1 MPSSSIPKLDPGCGR
16 ISCALHGK
24 STVLS
29 ELASTYPLKLIS
41 PRVLSRPD
49 VAIVYVLSYGGG
61 LVGGDKIQLSVK
73 VDKGSSLMV
82 LSQVKELLHPST
94 IESFFKISHP
104 QGSTKVFTTR
114 LQQRQI
120 SSPSNTFHDDIES
133 SDDGATIQKMD
144 FSVSPGGVL
153 YLLPDPVTCFR
164 SASYKQIQSFHLAK
178 DASLVLL
185 DWITSGRKSR
195 GEEWVFSRYYSLN
208 EIFID
213 GVRLAKDALL
223 LEEGGGGGGGHGKR
237 TLAERLAPYSC
248 YANVILYGP
257 QVRDVIR
264 ELTVAYEKMSI
275 MKLASP
281 PELLWSLS
289 PIGGAEQGTM
299 VRVAGKETELVKD
312 WLKKSLGGLSQVV
325 GADVYRRAF
334 AQ

>member
-1 MPSSSIPKLDPGCGR
+1 MW
-16 ISCALHGK
+16 A
-24 STVLS
+24 
-29 ELASTYPLKLIS
+29 
-41 PRVLSRPD
+41 PD

-61 LVGGDKIQLSVK
+61 LVGGDRVQLSVK
-73 VDKGSSLMV
+73 VEKGSSIML
-82 LSQVKELLHPST
+82 LS
-94 IESFFKISHP
+94 

-120 SSPSNTFHDDIES
+120 NNPSTSPSSLLDLE

-144 FSVSPGGVL
+144 FSVSPGGAL

-164 SASYKQIQSFHLAK
+164 SASYKQLQTFHIAK
-178 DASLVLL
+178 DSTLVLL

-213 GVRLAKDALL
+213 GVRFAKDALL
-223 LEEGGGGGGGHGKR
+223 LEEHGHRGNGGGGSTPRKP
-237 TLAERLAPYSC
+237 LAEKLAPYSC
-248 YANVILYGP
+248 YANVILFGP
-257 QVRDVIR
+257 QVRGVIE
-264 ELTVAYEKMSI
+264 ELTSAYEKISI
-275 MKLASP
+275 MKLTSP

-289 PIGGAEQGTM
+289 PIVGRDGAQGAI

-312 WLKKSLGGLSQVV
+312 WLKKSLGGLTQVV
-325 GADVYRRAF
+325 GPDVYRRAF